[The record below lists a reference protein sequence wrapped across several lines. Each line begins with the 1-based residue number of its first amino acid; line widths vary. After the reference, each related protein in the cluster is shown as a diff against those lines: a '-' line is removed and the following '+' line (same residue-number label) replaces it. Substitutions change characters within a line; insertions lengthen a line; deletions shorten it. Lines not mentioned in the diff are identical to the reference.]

1 MVRVIGLII
10 STQLSSYIHVHNY
23 IIMLLS
29 YSPNQL
35 QFHDYTQCT
44 CLLAHYFPHAVI
56 LVLVN
61 CYSVKLT
68 ARVSVVFSG
77 LKILA
82 IAFIVVVGIVTAI
95 VNRCYPD
102 ELRQPFQPLEGHEP
116 TASSVA
122 LALYS
127 VMWAYD
133 GWLVHVCTYTGGI
146 LVQFGCYQDTLAE

>member
-1 MVRVIGLII
+1 MVCCIVLH
-10 STQLSSYIHVHNY
+10 S
-23 IIMLLS
+23 
-29 YSPNQL
+29 
-35 QFHDYTQCT
+35 
-44 CLLAHYFPHAVI
+44 VI

-68 ARVSVVFSG
+68 ARVTVIFSG

-82 IAFIVVVGIVTAI
+82 IAFIVVVGVITAI
-95 VNRCYPD
+95 VHRCYPD

-122 LALYS
+122 LALYG

-133 GWLVHVCTYTGGI
+133 GWLVLCFLHVYIYHTSSKNSALLI
-146 LVQFGCYQDTLAE
+146 IQHPLPND